1 MFMTSFQ
8 RILFPVDFAP
18 QSAAA
23 APFVKA
29 MASRFES
36 EVILLHVVEVPP
48 SWYGTPEAGAYDALI
63 DVSSMLEDRRSVL
76 RNYLSDELSG
86 IPIQRCVQSGDPALH
101 ITQYARQ
108 KNVGLIMMPTHGYGP
123 FRGLLLGSVTAK
135 VLHDAECPVWTTAHA
150 SEIASNAGSPLR
162 HLVCAIDDDPR
173 DVPLVRWAAE
183 FSTGQGA
190 ELCLVHAVTGFE
202 EEPSDRND
210 PLREFLFGVARE
222 RIDELQAEAG
232 TKLELRIAAG
242 APAKVVSDLALQH
255 SADLV
260 LVGRGKIQKH
270 FGRLRSNAYAIVRDA
285 PCPVISV

>member
-1 MFMTSFQ
+1 MRALQ
-8 RILFPVDFAP
+8 RILFPVDFSK

-29 MASRFES
+29 MASRFNS

-63 DVSSMLEDRRSVL
+63 DISSMLEDRRSTL
-76 RNYLSDELSG
+76 RNYLVDELSG
-86 IPIQRCVQSGDPALH
+86 VSVQRCVRSGDPALH
-101 ITQYARQ
+101 IVQYARQ
-108 KNVGLIMMPTHGYGP
+108 KNAGLIMMPTHGYGP

-150 SEIASNAGSPLR
+150 SEIATNANSPLR
-162 HLVCAIDDDPR
+162 KLICAIDDDPR
-173 DVPLVRWAAE
+173 DLPLVRWAAE
-183 FSTGQGA
+183 FAAGQGA
-190 ELCLVHAVTGFE
+190 ELRLVHAVTGFE
-202 EEPSDRND
+202 EEPGDGAND
-210 PLREFLFGVARE
+210 PLRDFLFGVARE
-222 RIDELQAEAG
+222 RIDKVQADAG
-232 TKLELRIAAG
+232 TRLELCLAAG
-242 APAKVVSDLALQH
+242 APAKVVRDLGQRH